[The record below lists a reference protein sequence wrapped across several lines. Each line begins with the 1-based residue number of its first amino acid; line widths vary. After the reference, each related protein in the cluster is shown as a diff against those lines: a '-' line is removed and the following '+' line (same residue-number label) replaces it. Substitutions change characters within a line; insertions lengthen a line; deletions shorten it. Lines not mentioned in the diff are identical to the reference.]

1 MSTPRIQAVVDRVH
15 DQLRPFTWP
24 QLFTFGQLWTIAAIG
39 LSNGLLIL
47 GLATAPWKRR
57 RQALAASLGL
67 WVPIVVYLVLLVASI
82 LNSPI
87 SRQTR
92 EGTGDLLN
100 LMPALLA
107 VVALDRVRVV
117 RLALYGFVAVAVFH
131 SVQGLVQV
139 AQGAG
144 DLETRITATFS
155 HYMTFAGVLTLA
167 SSILLAW
174 MLYRSGW
181 RRWWSWMATGL
192 LTAALAY
199 ALTRNAWVALAA
211 VLVLAAILHRGLWLA
226 WLVPAVLL
234 AATIVPVHV
243 AARMW
248 TIGDLEDVSTY
259 DRLCMLDAGMTM
271 VKERP
276 LLGHG
281 PDTIEHIYPAYA
293 HPTAPRQRVAH
304 LHNAYASLA
313 AEQGIPSLVA
323 VLALFVGSV
332 YLSWRGLRRDDVEH
346 RDLHA
351 ATLFG
356 LVAFLVACLFEDYWA
371 DTEVQ
376 RVALML
382 AAVPYCLRQLAPT
395 VSPAISETS
404 TDESV

>member
-1 MSTPRIQAVVDRVH
+1 MSASRIQSVVDRLH
-15 DQLRPFTWP
+15 DQLRPSTWP
-24 QLFTFGQLWTIAAIG
+24 KLFAIGQLWTIAAIG

-57 RQALAASLGL
+57 RHALRESAGL
-67 WVPIVVYLVLLVASI
+67 WIPIVVYLVLLLASI
-82 LNSPI
+82 LNSRI
-87 SRQTR
+87 TRQTLD
-92 EGTGDLLN
+92 GTGDLLN
-100 LMPALLA
+100 LTPALLA
-107 VVALDRVRVV
+107 VVVLDRVRAL
-117 RLALYGFVAVAVFH
+117 RLTLYGFVGVAAFH
-131 SVQGLVQV
+131 AIQGLIQV
-139 AQGAG
+139 AQGGG

-167 SSILLAW
+167 TTILIAW

-181 RRWWSWMATGL
+181 RRWWSWLATGL
-192 LTAALAY
+192 LAAALAY

-211 VLVLAAILHRGLWLA
+211 VLVLAALLHRGLWLV
-226 WLVPAVLL
+226 WLIPAALL
-234 AATIVPVHV
+234 VATITPVHV

-259 DRLCMLDAGMTM
+259 DRLCMLDAGITM

-313 AEQGIPSLVA
+313 AEQGVPAMLSMLTLFIGA
-323 VLALFVGSV
+323 IFLA
-332 YLSWRGLRRDDVEH
+332 WRGLKTDEPEH
-346 RDLHA
+346 RDLYA
-351 ATLFG
+351 ASLFG

-376 RVALML
+376 RIALML
-382 AAVPYCLRQLAPT
+382 AAVPYCLRQLAAA
-395 VSPAISETS
+395 SAAISETS
-404 TDESV
+404 ADESV